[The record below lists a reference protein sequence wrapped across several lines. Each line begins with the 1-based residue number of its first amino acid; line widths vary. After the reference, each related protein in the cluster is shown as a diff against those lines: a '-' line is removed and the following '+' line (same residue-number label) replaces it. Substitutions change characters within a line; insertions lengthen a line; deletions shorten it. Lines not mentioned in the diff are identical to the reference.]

1 MTHFFLDIRL
11 AASGYDDSDQL
22 EEFIEY
28 VLDELNELEG
38 VIDPDATARLSTGAV
53 IFTVGVE
60 AEAEPQALRHAL
72 TTLRAA
78 VHAAEGAT
86 PGWDAHIREVEQ
98 TVRAAEPD
106 DELTT
111 T

>member
-28 VLDELNELEG
+28 VLDELNKLEG
-38 VIDPDATARLSTGAV
+38 VIAPDATARLSTGAV

-72 TTLRAA
+72 ATLRAA
-78 VHAAEGAT
+78 VHAGEGAT
-86 PGWDAHIREVEQ
+86 PGCDAHSRDVEQ
-98 TVRAAEPD
+98 TGRAAAPGD
-106 DELTT
+106 ALPTT
-111 T
+111 